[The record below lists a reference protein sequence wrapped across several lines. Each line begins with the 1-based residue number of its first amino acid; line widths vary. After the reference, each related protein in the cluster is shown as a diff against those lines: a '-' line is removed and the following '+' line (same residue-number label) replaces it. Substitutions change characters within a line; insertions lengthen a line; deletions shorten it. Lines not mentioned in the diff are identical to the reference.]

1 MKDKI
6 YETIFSLMS
15 FYISLITPPGYLLS
29 QICDTVAKIL
39 GANIK
44 NIMKKTSDHIP
55 YVNGTRFSETE
66 II

>member
-1 MKDKI
+1 V
-6 YETIFSLMS
+6 S
-15 FYISLITPPGYLLS
+15 FYISLISPPGYLLS